1 MSIKLLDSK
10 DKQELQEQNENK
22 IDKSGITLGVH
33 TDGLMYVF
41 IDGVPIGN
49 GVISPSIEAPQIV
62 SFIEEMT
69 DTAKHYILN
78 GYIYSNRKVVIE
90 GGITSPNMFTP
101 TEDCIN
107 NRLSGSSGSVSS
119 QNGSF
124 VTDFI
129 SVANSIAN
137 NTPFNIRIN
146 TEVANSS
153 ENKIVYYNASKT
165 RIGQSLLEVGQNT
178 TISNSETVSDIRT
191 MSSGSSVEPSWSD
204 VAYIRVQYVLHPTDA
219 ITFDDI
225 KNLKITFDVNNVATE
240 PTETIEWVNS
250 GISYLP
256 NIKTDLIGVLTE
268 DNVIYLSDNLPSGTY
283 TLKYGD
289 ETYDTVGT
297 ITVD

>member
-22 IDKSGITLGVH
+22 IDKSGITLGLH

-41 IDGVPIGN
+41 IDGVPTGIGM
-49 GVISPSIEAPQIV
+49 VPPSIEAPKIV
-62 SFIEEMT
+62 SSVEEMT
-69 DTAKHYILN
+69 DTTKHYVLD
-78 GYIYSNRKVVIE
+78 GYIYSNKKVVIE

-129 SVANSIAN
+129 SVADSIAN
-137 NTPFNIRIN
+137 TAPFNIRIN
-146 TEVANSS
+146 TEVANSN
-153 ENKIVYYNASKT
+153 ENKIVYFNASKT

-204 VAYIRVQYVLHPTDA
+204 VAYIRVQYVLHPTNA
-219 ITFDDI
+219 ITIDDI
-225 KNLKITFDVNNVATE
+225 NNLRITFDVNNVVTE
-240 PTETIEWVNS
+240 PIETYEWFNS
-250 GISYLP
+250 EISYLP
-256 NIKTDLIGVLTE
+256 YLKTDLIGVLAE
-268 DNVIYLSDNLPSGTY
+268 NNVIYLSENLPSGTY

>member
-22 IDKSGITLGVH
+22 IDKSRITLGLH

-41 IDGVPIGN
+41 IDGVPTGIGM
-49 GVISPSIEAPQIV
+49 VPPSIEAPKIV
-62 SFIEEMT
+62 SSIEEMT

-129 SVANSIAN
+129 SVADSIAN
-137 NTPFNIRIN
+137 TAPFNIRIN
-146 TEVANSS
+146 TEVANSN
-153 ENKIVYYNASKT
+153 ENKIVYFNASKT

-204 VAYIRVQYVLHPTDA
+204 VAYIRVQYVLHPTNA
-219 ITFDDI
+219 ITIDDI
-225 KNLKITFDVNNVATE
+225 NNLRITFDVNNVVTE
-240 PTETIEWVNS
+240 PIETYEWFNS
-250 GISYLP
+250 EISYLP
-256 NIKTDLIGVLTE
+256 YLKTDLIGVLAE
-268 DNVIYLSDNLPSGTY
+268 NNVIYLSENLPSGTY